1 MVLKI
6 TGYSSHYVCY
16 EEIKEGAYKTFKP
29 CLDFG

>member
-6 TGYSSHYVCY
+6 VGYSSHYVY
-16 EEIKEGAYKTFKP
+16 NKEIKEAAYKTFKP